1 MAQSTDTPT
10 SSVTPSF
17 KTALEPITLSLEGMT
32 CSSCVTTI
40 ERTLNAI
47 PGVSATVNFASET
60 AHVMAPAE
68 MNPKQLI
75 NAIKSAG
82 YSATEV
88 ADPSQVALHSKKS
101 TTALFFALLFTAPVL
116 VISMMTS
123 WHPAIDRWI
132 LVQLDQLNLLV
143 PLYSPTSW
151 LVIGLS
157 APVVLIIAWPIH
169 RAGIR
174 NFMHPTMD
182 TLITL
187 GSLTAF
193 GWSIYANITGNGD
206 VYAEVSATIILFVVA
221 GRFLESRA
229 KRRASSA
236 LSALLALGSKEVT
249 VIRNGEMVQIPI
261 DHLDVGDEFVAKPG
275 ERIATDGVVISGE
288 SAVDNSLL
296 TGESKPV
303 DVTPGAMVIG
313 SSLNRNG
320 RLVIRA
326 TRIGSDTEL
335 ARITAMVVSA
345 QGTKAPIQRLA
356 DRISAVFVP
365 IVTLLSIGTFLT
377 WHYTNHSLTQS
388 ISSAIA
394 VLVIACPCALGLA
407 TPVALLVASGRG
419 SQRGIVIR
427 EPKVLEVAR
436 KIDSVILDKTGTLT
450 NGTMSLSQTLVVPA
464 AGAVLGSNFKDL
476 LREEVI
482 LSSALSIEL
491 HSDHPVATAIATS
504 ISTQG
509 IKPTTVT
516 EFSSTPGSGS
526 AGRVNLGTNSPVVL
540 IGSAVAVAHATT
552 PFHQELT
559 HAIFQAQEK
568 GLTVS
573 VLAWDGVA
581 LAMFAVGDEI
591 KADAKK
597 TIAELKEHGI
607 DPWLVTGDSSQVA
620 ISVAREVGIDIDHV
634 ISGALPQDKVEKV
647 KALQA
652 KGHRVLMIGDGVNDA
667 AALAS
672 ADLSIAMGTGTDT
685 AIATADIVVM
695 RRDLGSVIDALNL
708 SSKTLRIIR
717 GNLAWAFLYN
727 VIGIPVAALGAL
739 RPMYAAGAMAFS
751 SLFVVTNSLRIK

>member
-1 MAQSTDTPT
+1 MT
-10 SSVTPSF
+10 SIEAKEAASDPAF
-17 KTALEPITLSLEGMT
+17 KTALEPITLAVGGMT
-32 CSSCVTTI
+32 CSSCVATI

-75 NAIKSAG
+75 SAIKSAG
-82 YSATEV
+82 YSASEV

-101 TTALFFALLFTAPVL
+101 ATALFFALLFTAPVL
-116 VISMMTS
+116 AISMTMS

-132 LVQLDQLNLLV
+132 LEQLDILNILH
-143 PLYSPTSW
+143 PKYSPTAW

-157 APVVLIIAWPIH
+157 APVVLIVAWPIY

-174 NFMHPTMD
+174 NALHPTMD

-193 GWSIYANITGNGD
+193 GWSIYANSTGNGD
-206 VYAEVSATIILFVVA
+206 VYAEVSATIITFVIA

-229 KRRASSA
+229 KKRASSA
-236 LSALLALGSKEVT
+236 LSTLLALGSKEVT
-249 VIRNGEMVQIPI
+249 VIREGELVQIPI
-261 DHLDVGDEFVAKPG
+261 DHLDVGDHFVAKPG
-275 ERIATDGVVISGE
+275 ERIATDGVVVSGE

-303 DVTPGAMVIG
+303 DVFPGSPVIG
-313 SSLNRNG
+313 SSLNKNG
-320 RLVIRA
+320 RLEIRA
-326 TRIGSDTEL
+326 TRVGADTEL

-365 IVTLLSIGTFLT
+365 VVTLLAIGTFLG

-419 SQRGIVIR
+419 AQRGIVIR
-427 EPKVLEVAR
+427 EPRVLEVAR

-450 NGTMSLSQTLVVPA
+450 NGTMTLALSHVVTD
-464 AGAVLGSNFKDL
+464 AGLVLGAGFTDL
-476 LREEVI
+476 LREDVI

-491 HSDHPVATAIATS
+491 QSDHPVATAIATS
-504 ISTQG
+504 ISAKG
-509 IKPTTVT
+509 IKPTSVT

-526 AGRVNLGTNSPVVL
+526 AGRVNLGTQSPVVL
-540 IGSAVAVAHATT
+540 IGSPIAVAHATT
-552 PFHQELT
+552 PFHQELI
-559 HAIFQAQEK
+559 HEISQAQERS
-568 GLTVS
+568 LTVS

-581 LAMFAVGDEI
+581 IAVFAVGDEI

-597 TIAELKEHGI
+597 TIADFKARGI
-607 DPWLVTGDSSQVA
+607 DPWLVSGDSSQVA
-620 ISVAREVGIDIDHV
+620 IAVAKEVGIAADHIV
-634 ISGALPQDKVEKV
+634 SGALPQDKVEKV

-672 ADLSIAMGTGTDT
+672 ADLSVAMGTGTDT
-685 AIATADIVVM
+685 AMATADIVVM
-695 RRDLGSVIDALNL
+695 RRDLGSVIEALDL
-708 SSKTLRIIR
+708 SAKTLRIIR
-717 GNLAWAFLYN
+717 GNLAWAFFYN
-727 VIGIPVAALGAL
+727 VIGIPVAALGEL

>member
-1 MAQSTDTPT
+1 MASTEIQN
-10 SSVTPSF
+10 VTPAF
-17 KTALEPITLSLEGMT
+17 KTALEPITLAVGGMT
-32 CSSCVTTI
+32 CSSCVATI

-75 NAIKSAG
+75 SAIKSAG
-82 YSATEV
+82 YSASEV

-101 TTALFFALLFTAPVL
+101 ATALFFALLFTAPVL
-116 VISMMTS
+116 AISMTMS

-132 LVQLDQLNLLV
+132 NGQLANLNLQY
-143 PLYSPTSW
+143 PKYSPTAW

-157 APVVLIIAWPIH
+157 APVVLIVAWPIY

-174 NFMHPTMD
+174 NVLHPTMD

-193 GWSIYANITGNGD
+193 GWSIYANSTGNGE
-206 VYAEVSATIILFVVA
+206 VYAEVSATIITFVIA

-229 KRRASSA
+229 KKRASSA
-236 LSALLALGSKEVT
+236 LSTLLALGSKEVT
-249 VIRNGEMVQIPI
+249 VIREGELVQIPI
-261 DHLDVGDEFVAKPG
+261 DHLDVGDHFIAKPG

-303 DVTPGAMVIG
+303 DVIPGSLVIG
-313 SSLNRNG
+313 SSLNKNG
-320 RLVIRA
+320 RLEIRA
-326 TRIGSDTEL
+326 TRVGADTEL

-365 IVTLLSIGTFLT
+365 VVTLLAIGTFVG

-388 ISSAIA
+388 ISAAIA

-419 SQRGIVIR
+419 AQRGIVIR
-427 EPKVLEVAR
+427 EPRVLEVAR

-450 NGTMSLSQTLVVPA
+450 NGTMTLATSHVVPA
-464 AGAVLGSNFKDL
+464 AGAVLGLGFKDL

-482 LSSALSIEL
+482 LSTALSIEL
-491 HSDHPVATAIATS
+491 QSDHPVATAIAIS
-504 ISTQG
+504 ISAKG
-509 IKPTTVT
+509 IKSNPVT

-526 AGRVNLGTNSPVVL
+526 AGRVNLGAQSPVVL
-540 IGSAVAVAHATT
+540 IGSPAAVAHATT
-552 PFHQELT
+552 PFHQDLIHE
-559 HAIFQAQEK
+559 ISQAQEK

-607 DPWLVTGDSSQVA
+607 DPWLVSGDSSQVA
-620 ISVAREVGIDIDHV
+620 MSVAREVGIAADHV
-634 ISGALPQDKVEKV
+634 VSGALPQDKVEKV
-647 KALQA
+647 KALQT

-685 AIATADIVVM
+685 AMATADIVVM

-727 VIGIPVAALGAL
+727 VIGIPVAAMGEL
-739 RPMYAAGAMAFS
+739 RPVYAAGAMAFS

>member
-1 MAQSTDTPT
+1 MVPPTDTQVDLEPVKT
-10 SSVTPSF
+10 S
-17 KTALEPITLSLEGMT
+17 LEPITLRLGGMT
-32 CSSCVTTI
+32 CSSCVATI

-47 PGVSATVNFASET
+47 PGVRATVNFASET

-68 MNPKQLI
+68 VNPKQLI
-75 NAIKSAG
+75 SAIKSAG
-82 YSATEV
+82 YTATQI
-88 ADPSQVALHSKKS
+88 ADPNQVALRSKNS
-101 TTALFFALLFTAPVL
+101 ATALFFAFLFTAPVL
-116 VISMMTS
+116 AISMISS
-123 WHPAIDRWI
+123 WHPVIDRWI
-132 LVQLDQLNLLV
+132 LAQLDTFNLLH
-143 PLYSPTSW
+143 PKYSPTAW

-157 APVVLIIAWPIH
+157 APVVLIVAFPIH

-174 NFMHPTMD
+174 NVIHPTMD

-206 VYAEVSATIILFVVA
+206 VYAEVAATIILFVVA

-229 KRRASSA
+229 KRRASNA
-236 LSALLALGSKEVT
+236 LSTLLALGSKEVT
-249 VIRNGEMVQIPI
+249 VIREGELVLIPI
-261 DHLDVGDEFVAKPG
+261 DHLNIGDHFVAKPG

-303 DVTPGAMVIG
+303 DVNPGAFVIG

-326 TRIGSDTEL
+326 TRIGADTEL
-335 ARITAMVVSA
+335 ARITAMVVTA

-365 IVTLLSIGTFLT
+365 VVTLIAIATFLV
-377 WHYTNHSLTQS
+377 WHYNGHSLTQS

-419 SQRGIVIR
+419 AQRGIVIR
-427 EPKVLEVAR
+427 EPRVLEAAR

-450 NGTMSLSQTLVVPA
+450 NGTMTLAHSHVVPA
-464 AGAVLGSNFKDL
+464 AGAILGPEFKEI
-476 LREEVI
+476 LREDLI

-504 ISTQG
+504 ISGKG
-509 IKPTTVT
+509 IKPTDVT
-516 EFSSTPGSGS
+516 SFSSTPGSGS
-526 AGRVNLGTNSPVVL
+526 AGRVDLETQSPVVL
-540 IGSAVAVAHATT
+540 IGSPVAVAHATT

-559 HAIFQAQEK
+559 HEIFLAQEK

-591 KADAKK
+591 KADAKT
-597 TIAELKEHGI
+597 TIAKLKDHGI
-607 DPWLVTGDSSQVA
+607 EPWLVTGDSSQVA
-620 ISVAREVGIDIDHV
+620 ISVAREVGIAIDHV
-634 ISGALPQDKVEKV
+634 VSGALPQDKVEKV

-667 AALAS
+667 AALAT

-685 AIATADIVVM
+685 AMATADIVVM
-695 RRDLGSVIDALNL
+695 RKDLGSVIDALNL

>member
-1 MAQSTDTPT
+1 MT
-10 SSVTPSF
+10 SIEAKEAASDPAF
-17 KTALEPITLSLEGMT
+17 KTALEPITLAVGGMT
-32 CSSCVTTI
+32 CSSCVATI

-75 NAIKSAG
+75 SAIKSAG
-82 YSATEV
+82 YSASEV

-101 TTALFFALLFTAPVL
+101 ATALFFALLFTAPVL
-116 VISMMTS
+116 AISMTMS

-132 LVQLDQLNLLV
+132 LEQLDILNILH
-143 PLYSPTSW
+143 PKYSPTAW

-157 APVVLIIAWPIH
+157 APVVLIVAWPIY

-174 NFMHPTMD
+174 NALHPTMD

-193 GWSIYANITGNGD
+193 GWSIYANSTGNGD
-206 VYAEVSATIILFVVA
+206 VYAEVSATIITFVIA

-229 KRRASSA
+229 KKRASSA
-236 LSALLALGSKEVT
+236 LSTLLALGSKEVT
-249 VIRNGEMVQIPI
+249 VIREGELVQIPI
-261 DHLDVGDEFVAKPG
+261 DHLDVGDHFVAKPG
-275 ERIATDGVVISGE
+275 ERIATDGVVVSGE

-303 DVTPGAMVIG
+303 DVFPGSPVIG
-313 SSLNRNG
+313 SSLNKNG
-320 RLVIRA
+320 RLEIRA
-326 TRIGSDTEL
+326 TRVGADTEL

-365 IVTLLSIGTFLT
+365 VVTLLAIGTFLG

-419 SQRGIVIR
+419 AQRGIVIR
-427 EPKVLEVAR
+427 EPRVLEVAR

-450 NGTMSLSQTLVVPA
+450 NGTMTLALSHVVTD
-464 AGAVLGSNFKDL
+464 AGLVLGSGFTDL
-476 LREEVI
+476 LREDVI

-491 HSDHPVATAIATS
+491 QSDHPVATAIATS
-504 ISTQG
+504 ISAKG
-509 IKPTTVT
+509 IKPTSVT

-526 AGRVNLGTNSPVVL
+526 AGRVNLGTQSPVVL
-540 IGSAVAVAHATT
+540 IGSPIAVAHATT
-552 PFHQELT
+552 PFHQELI
-559 HAIFQAQEK
+559 HEISQAQERS
-568 GLTVS
+568 LTVS

-581 LAMFAVGDEI
+581 LAVFAVGDEI

-597 TIAELKEHGI
+597 TIADFKERGI
-607 DPWLVTGDSSQVA
+607 DPWLVSGDSSQVA
-620 ISVAREVGIDIDHV
+620 IAVAKEVGIAADHIV
-634 ISGALPQDKVEKV
+634 SGALPQDKVEKV

-672 ADLSIAMGTGTDT
+672 ADLSVAMGTGTDT
-685 AIATADIVVM
+685 AMATADIVVM
-695 RRDLGSVIDALNL
+695 RRDLGSVIEALNL
-708 SSKTLRIIR
+708 SAKTLRIIR
-717 GNLAWAFLYN
+717 GNLAWAFFYN
-727 VIGIPVAALGAL
+727 VIGIPVAALGEL

>member
-1 MAQSTDTPT
+1 MAQSTDAEIKSNPAT
-10 SSVTPSF
+10 F
-17 KTALEPITLSLEGMT
+17 KTAIEPITLKIGGMT
-32 CSSCVTTI
+32 CSSCVATI
-40 ERTLNAI
+40 ERTLNSI
-47 PGVSATVNFASET
+47 PGVSASVNFASET

-68 MNPKQLI
+68 MSAKELV

-82 YSATEV
+82 YSASEV

-101 TTALFFALLFTAPVL
+101 ATALLLALLFTAPVL
-116 VISMMTS
+116 AISMTMS

-132 LVQLDQLNLLV
+132 LNQLDNLHLLH
-143 PLYSPTSW
+143 PKYSPTSW
-151 LVIGLS
+151 LVIALS

-174 NFMHPTMD
+174 NLKHPTMD

-187 GSLTAF
+187 GSMTAF
-193 GWSIYANITGNGD
+193 GWSIYANSTGNGE
-206 VYAEVSATIILFVVA
+206 VYAEVSATIILFVIT

-229 KRRASSA
+229 KRQASSA

-249 VIRNGEMVQIPI
+249 LIREGEMVQIPI
-261 DHLDVGDEFVAKPG
+261 DELEVGDHFVAKPG
-275 ERIATDGVVISGE
+275 ERIATDGVVISGD

-296 TGESKPV
+296 TGESKPA
-303 DVTPGAMVIG
+303 DVSPGSLVIG

-335 ARITAMVVSA
+335 ARITAMVVTA
-345 QGTKAPIQRLA
+345 QGTKAPIQRMA

-365 IVTLLSIGTFLT
+365 VVTLLAIATFIG
-377 WHYTNHSLTQS
+377 WHYSGHTLTQS

-419 SQRGIVIR
+419 AQRGIVIR
-427 EPKVLEVAR
+427 EPRVLEVAR

-450 NGTMSLSQTLVVPA
+450 NGRMSLSHTLVVSS
-464 AGAVLGSNFKDL
+464 AGEVLGASYKDL
-476 LREEVI
+476 LQEDVI

-491 HSDHPVATAIATS
+491 QSDHPVATAIATS
-504 ISTQG
+504 ISSRG
-509 IKPTTVT
+509 IKPAAVT
-516 EFSSTPGSGS
+516 EFSTTPGSGS
-526 AGRVNLGTNSPVVL
+526 AGRVDLRMHSPVVL
-540 IGSAVAVAHATT
+540 IGSPVAVAHATT

-573 VLAWDGVA
+573 VLAWDGIA

-591 KADAKK
+591 KADAKA
-597 TIAELKEHGI
+597 TIAELKARGI

-620 ISVAREVGIDIDHV
+620 LTVAHEVGIATDHV
-634 ISGALPQDKVEKV
+634 ISGALPQDKVEQVKV
-647 KALQA
+647 LQA

-685 AIATADIVVM
+685 AMATADIVVM
-695 RRDLGSVIDALNL
+695 RQDLGSVVDALDL
-708 SSKTLRIIR
+708 SSKTLRVIR

-727 VIGIPVAALGAL
+727 VIGIPVAALGQL

>member
-1 MAQSTDTPT
+1 MT
-10 SSVTPSF
+10 SIEAKEAASDPAF
-17 KTALEPITLSLEGMT
+17 KTALEPITLAVGGMT
-32 CSSCVTTI
+32 CSSCVATI

-75 NAIKSAG
+75 SAIKSAG
-82 YSATEV
+82 YSASEV

-101 TTALFFALLFTAPVL
+101 ATALFFALLFTAPVL
-116 VISMMTS
+116 AISMTMS

-132 LVQLDQLNLLV
+132 LEQLDILNILH
-143 PLYSPTSW
+143 PKYSPTAW

-157 APVVLIIAWPIH
+157 APVVLIVAWPIY

-174 NFMHPTMD
+174 NALHPTMD

-193 GWSIYANITGNGD
+193 GWSIYANSTGNGD
-206 VYAEVSATIILFVVA
+206 VYAEVSATIITFVIA

-229 KRRASSA
+229 KKRASSA
-236 LSALLALGSKEVT
+236 LSTLLALGSKEVT
-249 VIRNGEMVQIPI
+249 VIREGELVQIPI
-261 DHLDVGDEFVAKPG
+261 DHLDVGDHFVAKPG
-275 ERIATDGVVISGE
+275 ERIATDGVVVSGE

-303 DVTPGAMVIG
+303 DVFPGSPVIG
-313 SSLNRNG
+313 SSLNKNG
-320 RLVIRA
+320 RLEIRA
-326 TRIGSDTEL
+326 TRVGADTEL

-365 IVTLLSIGTFLT
+365 VVTLLAIGTFLG

-419 SQRGIVIR
+419 AQRGIVIR
-427 EPKVLEVAR
+427 EPRVLEVAR

-450 NGTMSLSQTLVVPA
+450 NGTMTLALSHVVTD
-464 AGAVLGSNFKDL
+464 AGLVLGSGFTDL
-476 LREEVI
+476 LREDVI

-491 HSDHPVATAIATS
+491 QSDHPVATAIATS
-504 ISTQG
+504 ISAKG
-509 IKPTTVT
+509 IKPTSVT

-526 AGRVNLGTNSPVVL
+526 AGRVNLGTQSPVVL
-540 IGSAVAVAHATT
+540 IGSPIAVAHATT
-552 PFHQELT
+552 PFHQELI
-559 HAIFQAQEK
+559 HEISQAQER

-581 LAMFAVGDEI
+581 IAVFAVGDEI

-597 TIAELKEHGI
+597 TIADFKARGI
-607 DPWLVTGDSSQVA
+607 DPWLVSGDSSQVA
-620 ISVAREVGIDIDHV
+620 ISVAKEVGIAADHIV
-634 ISGALPQDKVEKV
+634 SGALPQDKVEKV

-672 ADLSIAMGTGTDT
+672 ADLSVAMGTGTDT
-685 AIATADIVVM
+685 AMATADIVVM
-695 RRDLGSVIDALNL
+695 RRDLGSVIEALDL
-708 SSKTLRIIR
+708 SAKTLRIIR
-717 GNLAWAFLYN
+717 GNLAWAFFYN
-727 VIGIPVAALGAL
+727 VIGIPVAALGEL

>member
-1 MAQSTDTPT
+1 MAQITSTQVDIG
-10 SSVTPSF
+10 SI
-17 KTALEPITLSLEGMT
+17 KTALEPITLSLGGMT
-32 CSSCVTTI
+32 CSSCVATI

-60 AHVMAPAE
+60 AHVLAPAE
-68 MNPKQLI
+68 MDTKDLLR
-75 NAIKSAG
+75 AIKSAG

-101 TTALFFALLFTAPVL
+101 ATALFFSIMFTAPVL
-116 VISMMTS
+116 LISMMSS

-132 LVQLDQLNLLV
+132 LIKLDQLNLLF
-143 PLYSPTSW
+143 PIYSPTAW

-157 APVVLIIAWPIH
+157 APVVLVIAWPIH

-174 NFMHPTMD
+174 NFKHPTMD

-193 GWSIYANITGNGD
+193 GWSIYANTTGNGD
-206 VYAEVSATIILFVVA
+206 VYAEVSATIITFVIA

-229 KRRASSA
+229 KRAASSA
-236 LSALLALGSKEVT
+236 LSTLLALGSKEVS
-249 VIRNGEMVQIPI
+249 VVRDGELVQIPI
-261 DHLDVGDEFVAKPG
+261 DFLDVGDHFVAKPG

-303 DVTPGAMVIG
+303 DVNPGTLVIG
-313 SSLNRNG
+313 SSLNKNG
-320 RLVIRA
+320 RLIIRA
-326 TRIGSDTEL
+326 TRVGSDTEL

-365 IVTLLSIGTFLT
+365 VVTLLAIGTFLG
-377 WHYTNHSLTQS
+377 WHYTGHSLTQS

-407 TPVALLVASGRG
+407 TPVAMLVASGRG
-419 SQRGIVIR
+419 AQRGIVIR
-427 EPKVLEVAR
+427 EPRVLEIAR
-436 KIDSVILDKTGTLT
+436 KIDSAILDKTGTLT
-450 NGTMSLSQTLVVPA
+450 NGTMSLSTMLVVPA
-464 AGAVLGSNFKDL
+464 AGKVLGSEFTEL

-491 HSDHPVATAIATS
+491 QSDHPVATAIATA
-504 ISTQG
+504 ISSRE
-509 IKPTTVT
+509 IRPTTVT
-516 EFSSTPGSGS
+516 EFSSTPGLGS
-526 AGRVNLGTNSPVVL
+526 AGRVDIGDQFPVVL
-540 IGSAVAVAHATT
+540 IGSPVAVAHATT
-552 PFHQELT
+552 PFHQELI
-559 HAIFQAQEK
+559 HEISLAQDR

-597 TIAELKEHGI
+597 TIEALKAHGI

-620 ISVAREVGIDIDHV
+620 ISVAMEVGIAVDHV

-647 KALQA
+647 KQLQS

-695 RRDLGSVIDALNL
+695 RRDLGSVVEALNL

-717 GNLAWAFLYN
+717 GNLAWAFAYN
-727 VIGIPVAALGAL
+727 VIGIPVAAMGAL
-739 RPMYAAGAMAFS
+739 RPIYAAGAMAFS

>member
-1 MAQSTDTPT
+1 MAQPT
-10 SSVTPSF
+10 STPVEIGAI
-17 KTALEPITLSLEGMT
+17 KTALEPITLSLGGMT
-32 CSSCVTTI
+32 CSSCVATI

-68 MNPKQLI
+68 MGTKELI

-88 ADPSQVALHSKKS
+88 ADSSQVALHSKKS
-101 TTALFFALLFTAPVL
+101 ATALFLAIIFTAPVL
-116 VISMMTS
+116 TISMITS

-132 LVQLDQLNLLV
+132 LEKLDQYNLLF
-143 PLYSPTSW
+143 PLYSPTAW

-157 APVVLIIAWPIH
+157 APVVLVIAWPIH

-174 NFMHPTMD
+174 NFRHPTMD

-206 VYAEVSATIILFVVA
+206 VYAEVSATIITLVIA

-229 KRRASSA
+229 KRAASSA
-236 LSALLALGSKEVT
+236 LSTLLALGSKEVS
-249 VIRNGEMVQIPI
+249 VIRDGELVQIPI
-261 DHLDVGDEFVAKPG
+261 DHLDVGEHFVAKPG

-296 TGESKPV
+296 TGESKPF
-303 DVTPGAMVIG
+303 DVSAGATVIG
-313 SSLNRNG
+313 SSLNKNG

-326 TRIGSDTEL
+326 TRVGSDTEL

-365 IVTLLSIGTFLT
+365 VVTLLAIGTFLG
-377 WHYTNHSLTQS
+377 WHYTGHSLTDS

-419 SQRGIVIR
+419 AQRGIVIR
-427 EPKVLEVAR
+427 EPRVLEIAR

-450 NGTMSLSQTLVVPA
+450 NGTMTLSTMLVVPT
-464 AGAVLGSNFKDL
+464 AGKVLGLNFTEL
-476 LREEVI
+476 LREEII

-491 HSDHPVATAIATS
+491 QSDHPVATAIATT
-504 ISTQG
+504 ISARA
-509 IKPTTVT
+509 IKPTAVT

-526 AGRVNLGTNSPVVL
+526 AGRVNLGSQSPVVL
-540 IGSAVAVAHATT
+540 IGSPVAVAHATT

-559 HAIFQAQEK
+559 HEIFQAQEK
-568 GLTVS
+568 GFTVS

-591 KADAKK
+591 KADAKT
-597 TIAELKEHGI
+597 TIEELKARGI

-620 ISVAREVGIDIDHV
+620 LSVAHDVGIAADHV
-634 ISGALPQDKVEKV
+634 ISGALPQDKVGKV
-647 KALQA
+647 KDLQS

-695 RRDLGSVIDALNL
+695 RRDLGSILDALNL

-727 VIGIPVAALGAL
+727 VIGIPVAAMGAL
-739 RPMYAAGAMAFS
+739 QPMYAAGAMAFS

>member
-1 MAQSTDTPT
+1 MAQTTDIPKDAQ
-10 SSVTPSF
+10 VPVL
-17 KTALEPITLSLEGMT
+17 KTALEPITLSVGGMT
-32 CSSCVTTI
+32 CSSCVATI

-68 MNPKQLI
+68 MSSKQLI
-75 NAIKSAG
+75 GAIKSAG
-82 YSATEV
+82 YSASEV

-101 TTALFFALLFTAPVL
+101 ATALFFALLFTAPVL
-116 VISMMTS
+116 AVSMTMS

-132 LVQLDQLNLLV
+132 IKQLDLFNILH
-143 PLYSPTSW
+143 PKYSPTAW

-157 APVVLIIAWPIH
+157 APVVLIVAWPIY

-174 NFMHPTMD
+174 NVLHPTMD

-193 GWSIYANITGNGD
+193 GWSIYANATGNGE
-206 VYAEVSATIILFVVA
+206 VYAEVSATIITFVVA

-236 LSALLALGSKEVT
+236 LSTLLALGSKEVT
-249 VIRNGEMVQIPI
+249 VIREGELVQIPI
-261 DHLDVGDEFVAKPG
+261 DHLDVGDHFVAKPG

-296 TGESKPV
+296 TGESKPI
-303 DVTPGAMVIG
+303 DVNPGALVIG
-313 SSLNRNG
+313 SSLNKNG
-320 RLVIRA
+320 RLEIRA
-326 TRIGSDTEL
+326 TRVGSDTEL

-356 DRISAVFVP
+356 DRISAIFVP
-365 IVTLLSIGTFLT
+365 VVTLLAIGTFLG
-377 WHYTNHSLTQS
+377 WHYTGHNLTQS

-419 SQRGIVIR
+419 AQRGIVIR
-427 EPKVLEVAR
+427 EPRVLEVAR

-450 NGTMSLSQTLVVPA
+450 NGTMSLSNAAVVIS
-464 AGAVLGSNFKDL
+464 AGDALGPDFKEL
-476 LREEVI
+476 LTAETI

-491 HSDHPVATAIATS
+491 QSDHPVATSIATY
-504 ISTQG
+504 ISAKG
-509 IKPTTVT
+509 IAPTAVT

-526 AGRVNLGTNSPVVL
+526 AGRVNLGAKSPVVL
-540 IGSAVAVAHATT
+540 IGSPVAVAHATT

-559 HAIFQAQEK
+559 HEIFVAQEK

-591 KADAKK
+591 KVDAKK
-597 TIAELKEHGI
+597 TIVELREHGI

-620 ISVAREVGIDIDHV
+620 ISVAKEVGISADHV
-634 ISGALPQDKVEKV
+634 ISGALPKDKVEKV

-695 RRDLGSVIDALNL
+695 RRDLGSVVDALNL
-708 SSKTLRIIR
+708 SSKTLKIIR

-727 VIGIPVAALGAL
+727 VIGIPVAAMGAL

>member
-1 MAQSTDTPT
+1 MAQTTETKVDFEP
-10 SSVTPSF
+10 V
-17 KTALEPITLSLEGMT
+17 KTALEPITLSVGGMT
-32 CSSCVTTI
+32 CSSCVSTI

-68 MNPKQLI
+68 MSPKQLI
-75 NAIKSAG
+75 SAIKSAG
-82 YSATEV
+82 YTATEV

-101 TTALFFALLFTAPVL
+101 ATALFFALLFTAPVL
-116 VISMMTS
+116 AISMTMS

-132 LVQLDQLNLLV
+132 NGQLSNFNLQY
-143 PLYSPTSW
+143 PKYSPTAW

-157 APVVLIIAWPIH
+157 APVVLIVAWPIY

-174 NFMHPTMD
+174 NALHPTMD

-193 GWSIYANITGNGD
+193 GWSIYANSTGNGE
-206 VYAEVSATIILFVVA
+206 VYAEVSATIITFVIA
-221 GRFLESRA
+221 GRFLETRA
-229 KRRASSA
+229 KKRASSA
-236 LSALLALGSKEVT
+236 LSTLLALGSKEVT
-249 VIRNGEMVQIPI
+249 VIREGELVQIPI
-261 DHLDVGDEFVAKPG
+261 DHLDVGDHFIAKPG

-303 DVTPGAMVIG
+303 DVIPGSLVIG
-313 SSLNRNG
+313 SSLNKNG
-320 RLVIRA
+320 RLEIRA
-326 TRIGSDTEL
+326 TRVGADTEL

-365 IVTLLSIGTFLT
+365 VVTLIAIGTFVG

-388 ISSAIA
+388 ISAAIA

-419 SQRGIVIR
+419 AQRGIVIR
-427 EPKVLEVAR
+427 EPRVLEVAR

-450 NGTMSLSQTLVVPA
+450 NGTMTLATSHVVPE
-464 AGAVLGSNFKDL
+464 AGAVLGSGFKDL

-491 HSDHPVATAIATS
+491 QSDHPVATAIAIS
-504 ISTQG
+504 ISAKG
-509 IKPTTVT
+509 IKSNPVT

-526 AGRVNLGTNSPVVL
+526 AGRVNLGARSPVVL
-540 IGSAVAVAHATT
+540 IGSPAAVAHATT
-552 PFHQELT
+552 PFHQDLIHE
-559 HAIFQAQEK
+559 ISQAQEK

-607 DPWLVTGDSSQVA
+607 DPWLVSGDSSQVA
-620 ISVAREVGIDIDHV
+620 MSVAREVGIAADHV
-634 ISGALPQDKVEKV
+634 VSGALPQDKVEKV
-647 KALQA
+647 KALQT

-685 AIATADIVVM
+685 AMATADIVVM

-727 VIGIPVAALGAL
+727 VIGIPVAAMGEL
-739 RPMYAAGAMAFS
+739 RPVYAAGAMAFS

>member
-1 MAQSTDTPT
+1 MVPPT
-10 SSVTPSF
+10 NTQVDLEPV
-17 KTALEPITLSLEGMT
+17 KTGLEPITLSIGGMT
-32 CSSCVTTI
+32 CSSCVATI

-75 NAIKSAG
+75 SAIKSAG
-82 YSATEV
+82 YTAKEI
-88 ADPSQVALHSKKS
+88 ADPSQVALRSKKS
-101 TTALFFALLFTAPVL
+101 ATALFFAFLFTTPVL
-116 VISMMTS
+116 AISMISS

-132 LVQLDQLNLLV
+132 LGQLDTFNLLH
-143 PLYSPTSW
+143 PKYSPTAW

-157 APVVLIIAWPIH
+157 APVVLIVAFPIH

-174 NFMHPTMD
+174 NVMHPTMD

-229 KRRASSA
+229 KRRASNA
-236 LSALLALGSKEVT
+236 LSTLLALGSKEVT
-249 VIRNGEMVQIPI
+249 VIREGELVLIPI
-261 DHLDVGDEFVAKPG
+261 DHLEIGDHFVAKPG

-303 DVTPGAMVIG
+303 DVNPGALVIG
-313 SSLNRNG
+313 SALNRNG

-335 ARITAMVVSA
+335 ARITAMVITA
-345 QGTKAPIQRLA
+345 QGTKAPIQRMA

-365 IVTLLSIGTFLT
+365 VVTLLAIATYFT
-377 WHYTNHSLTQS
+377 WHYTDHSLTQS

-419 SQRGIVIR
+419 AQRGIVIR
-427 EPKVLEVAR
+427 EPRVLEVAR

-450 NGTMSLSQTLVVPA
+450 NGTMTLAHSHVVPA
-464 AGAVLGSNFKDL
+464 AGDILGPDFKEI
-476 LREEVI
+476 LREDLI

-504 ISTQG
+504 ISAKG
-509 IKPTTVT
+509 IKPADVT
-516 EFSSTPGSGS
+516 AFSSTPGSGS
-526 AGRVNLGTNSPVVL
+526 AGRVNLGTQSPVVL
-540 IGSAVAVAHATT
+540 IGSPVAVAHATT

-559 HAIFQAQEK
+559 HEIFQAQEK

-591 KADAKK
+591 KADAKT
-597 TIAELKEHGI
+597 TITKLKDHGI
-607 DPWLVTGDSSQVA
+607 EPWLVTGDSSQVA
-620 ISVAREVGIDIDHV
+620 ISVAREVGIGIDHV
-634 ISGALPQDKVEKV
+634 VSGALPQDKVDKV

-685 AIATADIVVM
+685 AMATADIVVM
-695 RRDLGSVIDALNL
+695 RRDLDSVIDALNL

-727 VIGIPVAALGAL
+727 VIGIPVAAFGAL
-739 RPMYAAGAMAFS
+739 QPMYAAGAMAFS